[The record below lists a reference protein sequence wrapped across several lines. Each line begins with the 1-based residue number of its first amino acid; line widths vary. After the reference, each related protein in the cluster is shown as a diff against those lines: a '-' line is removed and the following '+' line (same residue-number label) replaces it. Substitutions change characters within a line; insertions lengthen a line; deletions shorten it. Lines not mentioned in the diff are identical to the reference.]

1 MNAPLKR
8 HPALIPLSHDHQASL
23 LLAMILKKET
33 PQYRGMPGTTE
44 GKLKLLQQRFQDEI
58 KAHFDKEENILF
70 PIITGRTEE
79 IDVLIDELIGEHNAL
94 RFMIEEAKPG
104 PTLYDDIDKIG
115 NLLDDHIRKEERR
128 LFQLIQLNFS
138 EEELAEI
145 GSSIE
150 TTGKD

>member
-1 MNAPLKR
+1 
-8 HPALIPLSHDHQASL
+8 
-23 LLAMILKKET
+23 
-33 PQYRGMPGTTE
+33 
-44 GKLKLLQQRFQDEI
+44 
-58 KAHFDKEENILF
+58 
-70 PIITGRTEE
+70 
-79 IDVLIDELIGEHNAL
+79 
-94 RFMIEEAKPG
+94 MIEEAKPG

-145 GSSIE
+145 GSSLE